1 MKTGWWQTFR
11 ARGGGWVLA
20 QLPVLMALV
29 VTPMKTGT
37 GGALWPAAHPLQI
50 AGMLAVCAGVALGL
64 AGALT
69 LGRALSPFPRPP
81 AGAPLK
87 QRGVYAW
94 VRHPMYAGI
103 LLAALGW
110 SMWWLS
116 AAGALVTLAAA
127 VFFDRKAAREEV
139 WLSARHPAYR
149 AYRKRVKKFLPGI
162 Y

>member
-1 MKTGWWQTFR
+1 
-11 ARGGGWVLA
+11 
-20 QLPVLMALV
+20 
-29 VTPMKTGT
+29 
-37 GGALWPAAHPLQI
+37 
-50 AGMLAVCAGVALGL
+50 
-64 AGALT
+64 
-69 LGRALSPFPRPP
+69 
-81 AGAPLK
+81 
-87 QRGVYAW
+87 
-94 VRHPMYAGI
+94 MYAGI